1 MGFRTV
7 DAMKGVASDLAS
19 SVANC
24 RVTDSAKAGWQ
35 NFANHVGIGMQMIRD
50 DATTLSVMANERAG
64 KVINSIAD
72 QSIGGMARS
81 ARNAATN
88 AANHV
93 VNTPVGTLASE
104 AFMAGAGSRPVLAL
118 SDGIE
123 SARGYG
129 KTLLGDI
136 DQFYHNADGSYNRTK
151 VGATIGAGLGI
162 AGIVGYNMNN

>member
-1 MGFRTV
+1 MQLNTLN
-7 DAMKGVASDLAS
+7 ALKGTASEVASAVTGYASTAKAGGQHLAGIVYGDMQTLVNS
-19 SVANC
+19 AKVQAAAAKEHAGQVINSVAN
-24 RVTDSAKAGWQ
+24 
-35 NFANHVGIGMQMIRD
+35 
-50 DATTLSVMANERAG
+50 
-64 KVINSIAD
+64 

-81 ARNAATN
+81 ARDTAVNAAD
-88 AANHV
+88 HV

-104 AFMAGAGSRPVLAL
+104 AFMAGAGSAPVLAMGK
-118 SDGIE
+118 GIE

-162 AGIVGYNMNN
+162 AGIAGYNMNN

>member
-1 MGFRTV
+1 MSQLYNLAGDAAKSVVNYSTAKIDIARSGLQNLAGNIYHSMQPAINAGKA
-7 DAMKGVASDLAS
+7 DAMAIKDH
-19 SVANC
+19 
-24 RVTDSAKAGWQ
+24 AGQ
-35 NFANHVGIGMQMIRD
+35 
-50 DATTLSVMANERAG
+50 
-64 KVINSIAD
+64 VINSVAD
-72 QSIGGMARS
+72 QSISGMARS

-104 AFMAGAGSRPVLAL
+104 AFMAGAGSAPVLAM
-118 SDGIE
+118 SKGIE

-162 AGIVGYNMNN
+162 AGIAGYNMNN